1 MSYNEFINNT
11 CPNDN
16 FHIIPCRE
24 DGSCCYNSFLISIKK
39 IKEKK
44 IKKNLN
50 SMVIQS
56 KAVKWVIDNKE
67 KYLNSFFST
76 MEEIVLDNHQID
88 NFEEYIER
96 YKTYSGKDNLDV
108 DRWGGIPE
116 LIALSEIYNID
127 INVYGIQSYDKKK
140 SKIIKGRIT
149 NNKLNK
155 STRFKLLYATRQ
167 EYDYCINI
175 LWTSKNNIEHFDS
188 LIKV

>member
-1 MSYNEFINNT
+1 MSYEEFINNT
-11 CPNDN
+11 YPNDI
-16 FHIIPCRE
+16 FDIIKCRE
-24 DGSCCYNSFLISIKK
+24 DGSCCYNSFLISLKK
-39 IKEKK
+39 TNPQK

-50 SMVIQS
+50 SKVIQS
-56 KAVKWVIDNKE
+56 KAVKWIIENKDKKID
-67 KYLNSFFST
+67 LFCLT
-76 MEEIVLDNHQID
+76 MKEIVLNNHQIE
-88 NFEEYIER
+88 NFDDYIER

-116 LIALSEIYNID
+116 LIALSNIYNID
-127 INVYGIQSYDKKK
+127 INVYGVQSYDKKK

-155 STRFKLLYATRQ
+155 STRFKLLYSTRQ

-175 LWTSKNNIEHFDS
+175 LWTSKNNIDHFDS

>member
-11 CPNDN
+11 CPNDI
-16 FHIIPCRE
+16 FDIIPCRE

-67 KYLNSFFST
+67 KYLKSFFST

-155 STRFKLLYATRQ
+155 STRYKLLYSTRQ

-175 LWTSKNNIEHFDS
+175 LWTSKIISNI
-188 LIKV
+188 LIV